1 MGLGT
6 RAALAVAFLASV
18 TTNGFSAAPKGDP
31 DSANDTASAAARSFD
46 EFSGKKL
53 VSIEGSTLAVMPVE
67 DGLTREVVAP
77 NGTAQKTLFT
87 FVNDK
92 LGMVLN
98 AGDTTRVIG
107 MFRTI
112 ASGFQIQYADGSNE
126 TLSANNS
133 GGITSELISPTSD
146 PCVVAWYP
154 EGHVFSIDERKAALG
169 QYAIRVGLADRNT
182 TAKSNCASSVGP
194 AADNGVKAGAP
205 GTSAP
210 SVHEMNAVL
219 SPQALREIAQV
230 EAEIDRIEAQT
241 IKRLSAPLDN
251 QAQQI
256 ALLGKAMLYDKQL
269 SVNRNEACAFCH
281 MPEAGFTGPVSEL
294 NRATGSYPG
303 SVRTRFGKR
312 RPQSPSYAPLSP
324 VLHYNPR
331 QGGFVGGN
339 FLDMRA
345 TGRRLGDPASEQ
357 AQEPMTNPVEMG
369 LPDIACAVYRA
380 SQRPYRSL
388 FERVWGRRA
397 FAIAWPGDVEQVCDR
412 PGPPPAGQPT
422 PVRLG
427 PLDRDRIGVTFDQMA
442 RSIAGYEGS
451 AEVTAF
457 TSKFDAVLAG
467 KAQFTT
473 QEKAGYDLFR
483 GKAQCNACH
492 RDVGPGK
499 KALFTDFTASN
510 IGTPANPKLPYYE
523 QNQPDALGYVANPA
537 GSSFVDGGVGS
548 FLATRNPSS
557 QPSAVDAQWL
567 RLAPANQARIK
578 VPTLR
583 NVDKRP
589 NRAFVK
595 AYGHNGY
602 FKSLKTIVHFY
613 NTRDVLPR
621 CQPHDLGE
629 GTTCWPAPESTD
641 NMNTTQVGWL
651 GLSDAEEDA
660 IVSLMRTLTDGFLPI
675 DQH

>member
-1 MGLGT
+1 M
-6 RAALAVAFLASV
+6 ALLAGV
-18 TTNGFSAAPKGDP
+18 TTNGFSAAPEGDP
-31 DSANDTASAAARSFD
+31 ESAKDTASAASRSFG
-46 EFSGKKL
+46 ELAGKNL

-67 DGLTREVVAP
+67 RGLTREVVAP
-77 NGTAQKTLFT
+77 NGTAQKILFT
-87 FVNDK
+87 FVSDK

-98 AGDTTRVIG
+98 ASDSTRVIG

-112 ASGFQIQYADGSNE
+112 DAGIQIQYADGSDE
-126 TLSANNS
+126 TLSANKS
-133 GGITSELISPTSD
+133 GGITSELISAASD
-146 PCVVAWYP
+146 CVMAWYP
-154 EGHVFSIDERKAALG
+154 EGHVFSLDERKAALAR
-169 QYAIRVGLADRNT
+169 YAVRVGLADPERA
-182 TAKSNCASSVGP
+182 AKSDCMSSFAP
-194 AADNGVKAGAP
+194 AADNGVKAAAPEAGAP
-205 GTSAP
+205 VMRESSA
-210 SVHEMNAVL
+210 ML
-219 SPQALREIAQV
+219 SPQALLEIAQV

-241 IKRLSAPLDN
+241 IKRLSAPPDN
-251 QAQQI
+251 QAQQV
-256 ALLGKAMLYDKQL
+256 ALLGKAMMYDKQL

-303 SVRTRFGKR
+303 SVRTRFSERKPGS
-312 RPQSPSYAPLSP
+312 QGYSPLSP
-324 VLHYNPR
+324 VLHYNSR

-339 FLDMRA
+339 FWDMRA

-357 AQEPMTNPVEMG
+357 AQEPMTNPLEMG

-380 SQRPYRSL
+380 SQRPYRAL

-397 FAIAWPGDVEQVCDR
+397 FAIAWPSDVGRVCDR

-427 PLDRDRIGVTFDQMA
+427 PLDRDRVGVAFDQMA

-451 AEVTAF
+451 VEVTAF

-467 KAQFTT
+467 KAQFAT
-473 QEKAGYDLFR
+473 QEKAGYQLFR

-492 RDVGPGK
+492 REVGPGEK
-499 KALFTDFTASN
+499 PLFTDFTAAN
-510 IGTPANPKLPYYE
+510 IGTPANPRLPYYE
-523 QNQPDALGYVANPA
+523 QNQPDALGYIANPA
-537 GSSFVDGGVGS
+537 GSSFVDGGVGG
-548 FLATRNPSS
+548 FLAMRYPSS
-557 QPSAVDAQWL
+557 QPSTVDSQWGK
-567 RLAPANQARIK
+567 LAAGNQARIK

-589 NRAFVK
+589 NPAFVK

-621 CQPHDLGE
+621 CQPHDVGE
-629 GTTCWPAPESTD
+629 GTTCWPAPESTA
-641 NMNTTQVGWL
+641 NMNTTQVGRL
-651 GLSDAEEDA
+651 GLSAAEEDA
-660 IVSLMRTLTDGFLPI
+660 IVSFMQTLTDGFLPI
-675 DQH
+675 DRR